1 MSKRRDPFSTSALWA
16 IGTTV
21 VISLWFGSYLF
32 ITFAFP
38 TLGWAEKGQIG
49 DTFGAINALFSGLA
63 FVAVAVTIYFQSKTL
78 HDSKRELDL
87 HHFET
92 KFFQLI
98 RVHSDILDGIEL
110 PVSSRQGIAVSK
122 GRRNF
127 VTMYQEFRR
136 LYEAKAAKGRNKTPI
151 ELIEAS
157 YPIFFEKHQHDLG
170 HYFRNLYSIVAFIH
184 SSKLPYM
191 TRMSYMKLLRAQLSS
206 HELLLLFYNCL
217 WSVGA
222 RRFKPLVEEYAL
234 LEHVPK
240 SIPKD
245 HLSLYSDGAY
255 IERNS

>member
-1 MSKRRDPFSTSALWA
+1 MRKRRDPFSTSSLWA
-16 IGTTV
+16 IGTII
-21 VISLWFGSYLF
+21 VISLWAGSYLF
-32 ITFAFP
+32 ISFAFP
-38 TLGWAEKGQIG
+38 RLGWAEKGQIG

-78 HDSKRELDL
+78 HESKRDLDL
-87 HHFET
+87 HHFEN

-98 RVHSDILDGIEL
+98 RVHNDILDGIESS
-110 PVSSRQGIAVSK
+110 VASRQGIAVSK

-136 LYEAKAAKGRNKTPI
+136 LFEAKHKRTPNKSTTEI
-151 ELIEAS
+151 IEAT
-157 YPIFFEKHQHDLG
+157 YPVFFERYQHDLG

-217 WSVGA
+217 SIGA

-240 SIPKD
+240 SVPKD
-245 HLSLYSDGAY
+245 HLSLYGDGAY